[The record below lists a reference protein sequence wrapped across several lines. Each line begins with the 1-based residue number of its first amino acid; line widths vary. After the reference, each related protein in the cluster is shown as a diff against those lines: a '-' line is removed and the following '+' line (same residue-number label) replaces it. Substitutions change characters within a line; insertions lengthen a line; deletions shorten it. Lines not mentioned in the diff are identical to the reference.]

1 VPDAEP
7 ASILDASALI
17 AFLHNEPGAEAVVDA
32 ITATAAVSVVNWAET
47 LSKVAA
53 DGDDPRQVADSLQT
67 SDSPLVLE
75 PLTDADCVEIA
86 RLRPLTKAH
95 GLSLADRACL
105 ALAKRLEIPVVTAD
119 RDWADLNLGTTV
131 QLIR

>member
-17 AFLHNEPGAEAVVDA
+17 AFLHYEPGAEAVVDA
-32 ITATAAVSVVNWAET
+32 ITATAAISVVNWAET

-53 DGDDPRQVADSLQT
+53 DGDDPQQVADSLQT
-67 SDSPLVLE
+67 SDSPLILE

-95 GLSLADRACL
+95 GLSIADRACL
-105 ALAKRLEIPVVTAD
+105 ALAKRLEIPDVTAD

>member
-17 AFLHNEPGAEAVVDA
+17 AFLHNEPGAEAVVHA

-53 DGDDPRQVADSLQT
+53 DGDDPQQVADSLQT
-67 SDSPLVLE
+67 SDSPLILE

>member
-1 VPDAEP
+1 
-7 ASILDASALI
+7 
-17 AFLHNEPGAEAVVDA
+17 
-32 ITATAAVSVVNWAET
+32 
-47 LSKVAA
+47 VAA
-53 DGDDPRQVADSLQT
+53 DGDDPQQVADSLQT
-67 SDSPLVLE
+67 SDSPLILE

-105 ALAKRLEIPVVTAD
+105 ALARRLEIPVVTAD
-119 RDWADLNLGTTV
+119 RDWADLNLGTTI

>member
-7 ASILDASALI
+7 GSILDASALI

-53 DGDDPRQVADSLQT
+53 DGDDPQQVADSLQT
-67 SDSPLVLE
+67 SDSPLILE
-75 PLTDADCVEIA
+75 PLTDGDCVEIA

-119 RDWADLNLGTTV
+119 RAWADLNLGTTV